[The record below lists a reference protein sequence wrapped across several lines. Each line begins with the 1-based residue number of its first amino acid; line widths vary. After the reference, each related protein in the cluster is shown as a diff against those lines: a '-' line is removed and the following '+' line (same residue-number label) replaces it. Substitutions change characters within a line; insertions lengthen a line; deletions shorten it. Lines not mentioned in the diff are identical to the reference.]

1 MSEQATAGYPVQVSV
16 ESPGRF
22 QRVHV
27 LLRIGIWIV
36 LGWLSNV
43 GLGFVFLAGP
53 VVTAVLV
60 AQGGDGFHT
69 RYGETYR
76 KVVSFWTGLQGYL
89 FFGTDTFPSWGQEG
103 PVRYS
108 YRPTGTPTVGSAL
121 LRLIMVIPHAIVLF
135 VVGILA
141 ALAGLAALVTILV
154 DESVPMG
161 LWKFLM
167 GVVAWQARVFSY
179 FLSMVEEYPPFS
191 LDVEVR
197 GA

>member
-1 MSEQATAGYPVQVSV
+1 MSEQATAGYPVQVSM
-16 ESPGRF
+16 ESPRRF

>member
-27 LLRIGIWIV
+27 ALRIGIWIV

-43 GLGFVFLAGP
+43 GLGIIFLAGP

-60 AQGGDGFHT
+60 AQGAESFHS
-69 RYGETYR
+69 RYGERYR
-76 KVVSFWTGLQGYL
+76 KVVAFWTGFQGYL
-89 FFGTDTFPSWGQEG
+89 FFGTDTFPTWDAEG

-121 LRLIMVIPHAIVLF
+121 LRLIMVIPHAIVLI
-135 VVGILA
+135 VVGL
-141 ALAGLAALVTILV
+141 LAGLAGLLAVVTVLV
-154 DESVPMG
+154 DESVPAG
-161 LWKFLM
+161 VWKFLM
-167 GVVAWQARVFSY
+167 GVVAWEARVFSY

-197 GA
+197 TA